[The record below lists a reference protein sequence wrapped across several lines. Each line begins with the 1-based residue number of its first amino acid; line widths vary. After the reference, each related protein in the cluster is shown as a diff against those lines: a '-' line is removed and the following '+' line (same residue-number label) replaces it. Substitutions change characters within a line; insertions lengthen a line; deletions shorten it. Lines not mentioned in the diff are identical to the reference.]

1 MKTKTLLLLAGVSAP
16 LILTGT
22 SHGGFLGI
30 KAVGKDNPFG
40 LLVCNVYA
48 IFDRPGEDHMLAVAG
63 TANTPLQVDVFGGVF
78 YNHPFGGN
86 TAPSDF
92 LVQQFPSLAFDSFV
106 TIGVKSVGA
115 PNGQPV
121 NNTVLTPG
129 YPPIEGNQK
138 FSTSSG
144 WAVTPADAQGDPFD
158 TVNSYPG
165 TGQILIAQFSTA
177 DGFAIGGQFLLHVI
191 SNGKSLQVP
200 VSFFHVPSPGVLPLL
215 GVAGLIGGKRRRVC
229 PSA

>member
-1 MKTKTLLLLAGVSAP
+1 MKTKTFFLLAGVSAP

-63 TANTPLQVDVFGGVF
+63 TPNTPLQVDVFGGVF

-92 LVQQFPSLAFDSFV
+92 LVQQFPSLAYDSFV

-158 TVNSYPG
+158 PVNSYPG

-177 DGFAIGGQFLLHVI
+177 DGFAIEGQFLIQAI
-191 SNGKSLQVP
+191 SNGESLIMP
-200 VSFFHVPSPGVLPLL
+200 VSFFHVPSPGALAMMGL
-215 GVAGLIGGKRRRVC
+215 AGMIGTRRRHR
-229 PSA
+229 